1 MSKGAGTTRK
11 STSSAPKGISGG
23 GVTMKD
29 IYSYLDRRSNIS
41 TVSSITEVQSKG
53 ANDTR
58 IVNVLGKDNNGATV
72 NMQLKVDAKTKK
84 ITRNK

>member
-1 MSKGAGTTRK
+1 MAKGAGTTRT
-11 STSSAPKGISGG
+11 STSSAPKGISG

-41 TVSSITEVQSKG
+41 TVSSITEVPSKG
-53 ANDTR
+53 ANDSR
-58 IVNVLGKDNNGATV
+58 IVNVLGKDKNGATV